1 RGRSSPSIW
10 RSKVVLPLPDP
21 PTRDTTS
28 PGITERSRS
37 RWTTRSPKTVQRPLT
52 WMTGSVFMSA
62 PAHIREDDRED
73 RIGDD
78 DRGDRG
84 HHRARGARR
93 ETLGIRL
100 DAKSEVAGDQRNE
113 HAENDA
119 LPDSEPQIDLGNR
132 GGQPGEE
139 LKDAHI
145 QLDPGR
151 DCTPDQRDAG

>member
-1 RGRSSPSIW
+1 MLPRRGRSSPSIW

-52 WMTGSVFMSA
+52 RMTGSPFISA

-84 HHRARGARR
+84 HYRARGARG
-93 ETLGIRL
+93 EALGIRL
-100 DAKSEVAGDQRNE
+100 DAKPEMAGDQ
-113 HAENDA
+113 
-119 LPDSEPQIDLGNR
+119 
-132 GGQPGEE
+132 
-139 LKDAHI
+139 
-145 QLDPGR
+145 
-151 DCTPDQRDAG
+151 C